1 MEELIE
7 YRKRMIGRFAEAHEK
22 ISQAMSRFPDPNVRL
37 EKEGWNIHQIIAHIR
52 DVNREVY
59 LPRLRRIMAEED
71 PVFENFDGE
80 DWMLNHYDPRESLDA
95 IMAEFGEQCQTT
107 ADWLMELAPKSW
119 NRSGSHPTIGTHTL
133 QWWVER
139 TLAHIIEHNHQLEE
153 LSAKS

>member
-7 YRKRMIGRFAEAHEK
+7 YRKQMISRFAEAHEK
-22 ISQAMSRFPDPNVRL
+22 INQAMSRFPDPNEPL
-37 EKEGWNIHQIIAHIR
+37 EEEGWNIHQIIAHLR

-80 DWMLNHYDPRESLDA
+80 DWMLNHYDPLEPLDA
-95 IMAEFGEQCQTT
+95 IMAEFGEQCRTT

-119 NRSGSHPTIGTHTL
+119 NRSGSHPTIGNS
-133 QWWVER
+133 
-139 TLAHIIEHNHQLEE
+139 HI
-153 LSAKS
+153 AVVG